1 LRGGRNRCVSG
12 KKVGFEWVILDRMI
26 REYGEVLTKD
36 EAGYNILFE
45 KLRKQKK
52 NFLVYHMGLLCAQV
66 EMKQYFL
73 CLILERMIMNLIDK
87 KGWRLY
93 SRG

>member
-1 LRGGRNRCVSG
+1 M
-12 KKVGFEWVILDRMI
+12 GFEWVILDRMI

-66 EMKQYFL
+66 EMKKYFL